1 MARKKIKAEPWA
13 DEGRDPLELI
23 ARLLVGGSYRIPVEG
38 RGTTAPLGSADI
50 AGAVAFMS
58 DALEKHTAL
67 AVATRAEGAAL
78 ARLSVLAYSRVAPV
92 VTEARPRPLDL
103 STAADRW
110 RLRLV
115 IYDATHELVWP
126 EHRLPWAVLAKA
138 AKMRRS
144 SYCEA
149 HRCATS
155 VLQAALNDGRREFHG
170 RLFAKHITL

>member
-1 MARKKIKAEPWA
+1 MPRKQIKAEPWV

-58 DALEKHTAL
+58 DALEKHAAL

-78 ARLSVLAYSRVAPV
+78 ARLSLLAYPRVAAL
-92 VTEARPRPLDL
+92 VTDARPRPLDL
-103 STAADRW
+103 SIAFDRW

-126 EHRLPWAVLAKA
+126 EHRQTWAALAKA
-138 AKMRRS
+138 AKMRRAN
-144 SYCEA
+144 YCEA

-170 RLFAKHITL
+170 RLFAG

>member
-1 MARKKIKAEPWA
+1 MPRKKIKAEPWA

-38 RGTTAPLGSADI
+38 RGTTPPLGSADI

-103 STAADRW
+103 SKAADRW

-138 AKMRRS
+138 AKMRRA

-155 VLQAALNDGRREFHG
+155 VLQASLNDGRREFHG
-170 RLFAKHITL
+170 RLFAH